1 MRPIILSSLIMK
13 SLLFFFFRKGNV
25 YSRESRQPWTGLWL
39 WLVSESWYGNLGNLN
54 TCVSFQEEH
63 FREGCK
69 FIGQNIS
76 HFQKTSLCTSVVW
89 TEKGKWS
96 MEKEFGSY
104 QVPELSSVPLQKKG
118 GERSM
123 TLIISR
129 YWPDFGHPVPSAVV
143 GIQQQG
149 EGTPVSLQTN
159 WSPVIRLKD
168 LGLFILALTSLR

>member
-104 QVPELSSVPLQKKG
+104 QVPELSSVPLQKKEG
-118 GERSM
+118 KGA
-123 TLIISR
+123 
-129 YWPDFGHPVPSAVV
+129 WPWLFQ
-143 GIQQQG
+143 GI
-149 EGTPVSLQTN
+149 
-159 WSPVIRLKD
+159 D
-168 LGLFILALTSLR
+168 LILAIRYHLLWWGFSSRGKALLCPCRQTGALL